1 MKGSKKMAKRLVAML
16 MAAALTLSLAAC
28 GNGGSSSSTADS
40 STSSESSASDSAA
53 ADSSDASSEAED
65 LKESELVTL
74 NIVTMSGGKEESGIA
89 QVEEAMDKILEE
101 KFNVNVKLSF
111 LPYSSY
117 ADQISLM
124 LSSGEGVDLLPVYM
138 VNYTACADSGQ
149 LYPMDDLIE
158 KYGQGIIEQL
168 GWDNI
173 NCGRVG
179 GELFGL
185 TEGRDLAASQ
195 GFEYRL
201 DLAEKYN
208 LDMDS
213 VKTLEDL
220 HDVLVTIK
228 EKEENCWPVA
238 VSAGENI
245 RNWGWDSLGDEMVNL
260 GVLPDMATDTTVVN
274 LYETEQY
281 KNLVTTMY
289 NWMQEGLIQADA
301 VNTTETATTLMDAGT
316 AFGSFVNL
324 KPYYAEENNANLQNP
339 IGTVELIPALASTDR
354 VTMGLWS
361 IAGSCYEDS
370 ERALQQP
377 GAEQP
382 LHVRY

>member
-1 MKGSKKMAKRLVAML
+1 
-16 MAAALTLSLAAC
+16 
-28 GNGGSSSSTADS
+28 
-40 STSSESSASDSAA
+40 
-53 ADSSDASSEAED
+53 
-65 LKESELVTL
+65 
-74 NIVTMSGGKEESGIA
+74 
-89 QVEEAMDKILEE
+89 
-101 KFNVNVKLSF
+101 
-111 LPYSSY
+111 
-117 ADQISLM
+117 M

-173 NCGRVG
+173 NCGCVG

-185 TEGRDLAASQ
+185 TEGRDLAASY
-195 GFEYRL
+195 GFAYRL

-228 EKEENCWPVA
+228 ENEENCWPVA
-238 VSAGENI
+238 ISAGENI
-245 RNWGWDSLGDEMVNL
+245 RAWGWDSLGDEMVNL

-316 AFGSFVNL
+316 GFGTFTNL
-324 KPYYAEENNANLQNP
+324 KPYYAEENNANLKNP
-339 IGTVELIPALASTDR
+339 IGTVELVPALATTDR

-361 IAGSCYEDS
+361 IAGSCEHPEAAMKTLNELYSNPELSNLYMYGIEGVHYEVI
-370 ERALQQP
+370 EK
-377 GAEQP
+377 GAVTNGQDRINYPDGLDATTTTYESP
-382 LHVRY
+382 VLG